1 MISNKLINR
10 YAIALLEIAQEK
22 KIDKVI
28 FSNTAD
34 FIRICDANRDFYH
47 LIKNPVFLGA
57 RKIAIIKKLFTDKFD
72 EMFISFIR
80 IVINHGREHYL
91 KEIFLEYL
99 KLYKTS
105 LGIIEAE
112 IITAVELDDDFL
124 AKFSSVV
131 KKLSGFEQSEL
142 TNKVDEHIIGGFILK
157 FEDKILDASVSE
169 KLRQLKKQN
178 A

>member
-28 FSNTAD
+28 FSNAAD
-34 FIRICDANRDFYH
+34 FIRICDANRNFAH
-47 LIKNPVFLGA
+47 LIKNPIFLGA
-57 RKIAIIKKLFTDKFD
+57 RKIAIIKQLFTGKFD
-72 EMFISFIR
+72 EMFISFTR

-112 IITAVELDDDFL
+112 IITAVTVDNAFL
-124 AKFSSVV
+124 EKFSGVIQ
-131 KKLSGFEQSEL
+131 KLSGFDHSEL
-142 TNKVDEHIIGGFILK
+142 TNKVDENIIGGFILK